1 MAVTSYPV
9 NHALAVK
16 LWSKKL
22 YHDVIGESFFGRFM
36 GEGSDSMIQIKTET
50 SKGPGDR
57 IRLPLR
63 ALLTG
68 AGVQGD
74 ATLEGNEEALSTY
87 YDDIVINQLRH
98 AVRSGGKM
106 SEQRV
111 PFSVREENRMGLKDW
126 WTERL
131 ETTLANQLTGNTG
144 ETDTKYTGNNATVA
158 PTATTR
164 IVCGGGKALE
174 ASLSSSTDHSIQL
187 TDLDRAVTIAKTA
200 VSGTRERIRPVNVD
214 GKKYYVVFLHP
225 YQIHRLRADAS
236 TAGNFFDINKAIL
249 QGSKISDNPIITRA
263 SFIYGQCIVHEWSY
277 LPQIPTVP
285 TTTGAAV
292 GNFRR
297 GVLCGAQA
305 AALAIGQEGSP
316 NKMSWAE
323 ELFDYKNQLG
333 VKAGMIFG
341 LKKTVFNSVDF
352 GTIVLSGYAPAP

>member
-1 MAVTSYPV
+1 MATTAYPV
-9 NHALAVK
+9 NHPLAVK

-22 YHDVIGESFFGRFM
+22 YHDVIGDSFFGRFM

-57 IRLPLR
+57 VRVGLR

-68 AGVQGD
+68 SGIQGD
-74 ATLEGNEEALSTY
+74 ATLEGNEEALATY
-87 YDDIVINQLRH
+87 YDDVTINQLRH
-98 AVRSGGKM
+98 AVRSDGKM

-111 PFSVREENRMGLKDW
+111 PFSVREEARMGLKDW

-131 ETTLANQLTGNTG
+131 EVSLANQLTGYATQ
-144 ETDTKYTGNNATVA
+144 TDTKYTGNQVATE
-158 PTATTR
+158 PTATSR
-164 IVCGGGKALE
+164 IICGGGKALE
-174 ASLSSSTDHSIQL
+174 ASLSATTTHSIQL

-200 VSGTRERIRPVNVD
+200 ISGTRERIRPVNVD

-225 YQIHRLRADAS
+225 YQILRLRADAS
-236 TAGNFFDINKAIL
+236 TAGNFFDVNQAIL
-249 QGSKISDNPIITRA
+249 QGGKVSDNPIISRA

-277 LPQIPTVP
+277 LPTVLSVQSGGG
-285 TTTGAAV
+285 TATD
-292 GNFRR
+292 FRR

-305 AALAIGQEGSP
+305 AALAVGQDSSP
-316 NKMSWAE
+316 NKMSWNE

-333 VKAGMIFG
+333 VSAGMIFG